1 MKAITFDASKPSG
14 IKDAKQKYDEFMKN
28 IKSANVLFT
37 LNPVSYMNA
46 TDIDKIREAYVR
58 TYGAWK
64 YTESMLAAYD
74 AAAAG
79 IAECDSALNKEKDAN
94 KLLKAMFDALFA
106 GVIFKEKNFFR
117 YTDAS
122 GDVVNI
128 LNMLTINDTTEQ
140 RYFFYYVLL
149 EKFTEL
155 DESKRSYI
163 AKRALAAHTDDIP
176 DEHIEFLKKLRN
188 HVTTSIR
195 AIDDME
201 AEFSEYEDNRADDI
215 LKKYRKLRDMADSSL
230 ELLE

>member
-1 MKAITFDASKPSG
+1 M
-14 IKDAKQKYDEFMKN
+14 
-28 IKSANVLFT
+28 LFT

-46 TDIDKIREAYVR
+46 TDTDKLREAYVR

-64 YTESMLAAYD
+64 YVEPMLAAYD
-74 AAAAG
+74 AATAG
-79 IAECDSALNKEKDAN
+79 IAECDGAMSREKDAN

-122 GDVVNI
+122 GDNVNV
-128 LNMLTINDTTEQ
+128 LNTLTIADTTEQ

-149 EKFTEL
+149 EKFSAL
-155 DESKRSYI
+155 DDSKRTYI
-163 AKRALAAHTDDIP
+163 SKKAIAAHSDDIP
-176 DEHIEFLKKLRN
+176 DEHIEFLKKLKN
-188 HVTTSIR
+188 HVTASIR

-201 AEFSEYEDNRADDI
+201 AEFSEYDDDRADDI
-215 LKKYRKLRDMADSSL
+215 IRKYRKLRDMADSSL